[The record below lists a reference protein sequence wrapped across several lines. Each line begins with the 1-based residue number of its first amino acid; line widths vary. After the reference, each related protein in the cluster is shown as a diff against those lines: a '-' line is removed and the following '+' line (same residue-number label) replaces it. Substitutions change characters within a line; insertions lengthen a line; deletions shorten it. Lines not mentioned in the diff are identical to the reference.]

1 MFFFGKR
8 KIIRIF
14 APCYLYY
21 QVDMGKIYYVARAE
35 ERKENTRKMK
45 TGGMSVELISKYTNF
60 AAEEIANF

>member
-1 MFFFGKR
+1 
-8 KIIRIF
+8 
-14 APCYLYY
+14 
-21 QVDMGKIYYVARAE
+21 MGKIYYVARAE